1 VLRIV
6 PSVSPAVSPAT
17 AVPERG
23 PSMTEAGP
31 EAHTD
36 GPHAVQRGSRE
47 PGHVDGREDLELVGG
62 LRAGAAWAPAMLV
75 VRHGPRVRRV
85 LLRLLGR
92 QDDEL
97 SDLFQEVMTAAWK
110 SIAQLEDPTALPAWL
125 TRITVFTARTRLR
138 ARQRRR
144 WLSFLG
150 ELPEVAAPW
159 ASPELREA
167 AQAVYDIFDR
177 MPVDER
183 IPFALHVLDGL
194 ELEATASA
202 CGMSVA
208 TVRRRLTRGERRFHK
223 LARCYEA
230 LVPWLEARGR

>member
-1 VLRIV
+1 
-6 PSVSPAVSPAT
+6 
-17 AVPERG
+17 
-23 PSMTEAGP
+23 MTEGCT
-31 EAHTD
+31 EARTE
-36 GPHAVQRGSRE
+36 GLHAVQVSTRARE
-47 PGHVDGREDLELVGG
+47 SERNGEDERDDLELVAG

-75 VRHGPRVRRV
+75 ARHGPRVRRV

-110 SIAQLEDPTALPAWL
+110 SIAQLEDPAALLAWL

-177 MPVDER
+177 MPLDER

-223 LARCYEA
+223 LARAYEV
-230 LVPWLEARGR
+230 LVPWLEDRSR